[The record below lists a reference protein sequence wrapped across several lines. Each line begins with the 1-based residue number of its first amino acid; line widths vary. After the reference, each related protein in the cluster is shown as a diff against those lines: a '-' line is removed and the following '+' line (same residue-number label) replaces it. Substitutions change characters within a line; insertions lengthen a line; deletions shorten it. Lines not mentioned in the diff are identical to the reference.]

1 MIQDRSI
8 IMVVLGEPLEDI
20 FPVCQSL
27 VSVVIW
33 MFLEHRKAGYSS
45 RCGWLC
51 YFILW
56 YVRVKNWNIQNF

>member
-45 RCGWLC
+45 RCS
-51 YFILW
+51 
-56 YVRVKNWNIQNF
+56 